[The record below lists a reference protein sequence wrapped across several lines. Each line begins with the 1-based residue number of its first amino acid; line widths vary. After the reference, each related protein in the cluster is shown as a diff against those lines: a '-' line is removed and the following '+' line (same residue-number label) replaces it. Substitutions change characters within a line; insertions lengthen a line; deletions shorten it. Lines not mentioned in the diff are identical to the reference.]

1 MANEE
6 NIEGHH
12 IVNTDKLDASELMW
26 EKGEEIGKDEA
37 KKKK

>member
-6 NIEGHH
+6 NTEGHH
-12 IVNTDKLDASELMW
+12 IVNMNKLDASELMW
-26 EKGEEIGKDEA
+26 GKCEEIGKVEA